1 MDIITF
7 SQELEGRMKVQM
19 ESVYDPSGQPLAS
32 AARVVRVVSE
42 CVAELE
48 QFTRLYT
55 FKHQQEEVQ
64 FFKELR
70 PVFVSQYLYHVKLL
84 SIKMFETYNDVDS
97 CKTFY
102 AQTLKA
108 LERFARKNWEFYIYI
123 MSGSTV
129 DDVKYFSRNI
139 NCPGSILDHSFNS
152 TYNDKLAK
160 LLANELIR
168 EYIQHGT
175 RTQCPPESEVSLP
188 WTASKTSLVELGV
201 ALQAV
206 GAFNNSNAD
215 LKHILSVFEKIFRV
229 DLKNY
234 YRIYLQI
241 RDRKRGQAA
250 FLDQLKDRLIQK
262 ISDDEE

>member
-1 MDIITF
+1 
-7 SQELEGRMKVQM
+7 MKAQM
-19 ESVYDPSGQPLAS
+19 GSVYDPSGQPLVS
-32 AARVVRVVSE
+32 AAKVVRVVGE

-48 QFTRLYT
+48 QFTHSYT

-70 PVFVSQYLYHVKLL
+70 PVFISQYLYHSKLL
-84 SIKMFETYNDVDS
+84 SIKMFETYNDLDG

-102 AQTLKA
+102 RQTLKT
-108 LERFARKNWEFYIYI
+108 LERFARNNWEFYTYVL
-123 MSGSTV
+123 SGSTV
-129 DDVKYFSRNI
+129 DDAKYFGQSRKLTVH
-139 NCPGSILDHSFNS
+139 CFDDPFNS
-152 TYNDKLAK
+152 TYHDRLAR

-168 EYIQHGT
+168 EYIQAT
-175 RTQCPPESEVSLP
+175 RNRGPLESEITLP

-206 GAFNNSNAD
+206 GAFNHSNSD

-241 RDRKRGQAA
+241 RDRKKGHAV
-250 FLDQLKDRLIQK
+250 FIDQLKDRLIQK
-262 ISDDEE
+262 INDDEE